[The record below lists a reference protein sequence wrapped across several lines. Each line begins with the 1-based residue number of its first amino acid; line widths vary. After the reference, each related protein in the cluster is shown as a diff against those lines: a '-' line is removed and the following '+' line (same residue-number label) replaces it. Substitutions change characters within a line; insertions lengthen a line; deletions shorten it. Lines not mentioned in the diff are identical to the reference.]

1 MLHLASENGSMVCD
15 ECMEDVQCAPF
26 KRSWLVGWLVGWVG
40 LSWAGLGWAGW
51 GGVGLGCVVLCCV
64 ALCCVVLCC
73 VGWLVGWLCWCVHVL
88 KGAIYTWNPNGA
100 PCFYW
105 NSPCFA
111 GLKPVEI
118 QQ

>member
-51 GGVGLGCVVLCCV
+51 GGVGLGWVV
-64 ALCCVVLCC
+64 LCCVVLCC
-73 VGWLVGWLCWCVHVL
+73 VVLCCVVLVGWLVVL
-88 KGAIYTWNPNGA
+88 VCACFERSYIYLEPKWGPLFLLEQSLF
-100 PCFYW
+100 CR
-105 NSPCFA
+105 
-111 GLKPVEI
+111 VETR
-118 QQ
+118 